1 MGVTIKK
8 LGIIATK
15 NYSNLY
21 ESCKRFKKTH
31 LVIRVFRNIS
41 QLQFKRKKLELVSR
55 LQRLNFKRYQLY
67 LLGPFQTRQIVSTS
81 FTRQ

>member
-15 NYSNLY
+15 NYTNLY

-31 LVIRVFRNIS
+31 LVIRVFRNICR
-41 QLQFKRKKLELVSR
+41 LQFKKKEIETCIQVPKTE
-55 LQRLNFKRYQLY
+55 F
-67 LLGPFQTRQIVSTS
+67 
-81 FTRQ
+81 

>member
-31 LVIRVFRNIS
+31 LVKRVFRNICW
-41 QLQFKRKKLELVSR
+41 LQFKKKEI
-55 LQRLNFKRYQLY
+55 
-67 LLGPFQTRQIVSTS
+67 GTCI
-81 FTRQ
+81 